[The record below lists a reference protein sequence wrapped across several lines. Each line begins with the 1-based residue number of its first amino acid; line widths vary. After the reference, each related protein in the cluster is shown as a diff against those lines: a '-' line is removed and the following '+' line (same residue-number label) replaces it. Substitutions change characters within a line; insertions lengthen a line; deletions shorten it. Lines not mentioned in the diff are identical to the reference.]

1 MSGQADG
8 RMSIDVGRLAR
19 AVHLDVRQVGVDRY
33 LVSGGRDDHFVEIDG
48 GYVRCDC
55 FDAQR
60 NGDGCKHALGVRL
73 HSGDPL
79 VVKALRQL
87 VPAPAR
93 SMRVA

>member
-1 MSGQADG
+1 MSA
-8 RMSIDVGRLAR
+8 SIDPTRLQR
-19 AVHLDVRQVGVDRY
+19 AIWLKIQPVSGGY
-33 LVSGGRDDHFVEIDG
+33 LVSGGADDHIVDVDG

-60 NGDGCKHALGVRL
+60 NGDGCKHALCVRL

-79 VVKALRQL
+79 LVKALRQL

-93 SMRVA
+93 SVRAA